1 MKINAVTINPIV
13 ATVADRAGDARASDA
28 WASDAWAGIWLAED
42 VEAIR
47 QGIASRS
54 WVDSTLGG
62 VGASL
67 DALATMSDPAGALMQ
82 SGLSWLIEHIRPLST
97 ALDWLAGDPTTIA
110 RHAQTWRN
118 VATSVRADA
127 AGLGTGTASD
137 VAGWHGQAAQ
147 AFGSWTAKQRTVLG
161 GLATGAETM
170 ASITE
175 GVAYLTAGVRTL
187 VRDAIATVVSRAIE
201 YAGEEVFSLGLA
213 TPWVI
218 EQVSTLVAAWSARI
232 ARLVA
237 ALTNSIARLTPMM
250 RRLGDLVDRLTRLLH
265 DMHGTGGDP
274 TKVGPPIRDR
284 APDPVSLVAAPVNL
298 DPATIR
304 FSQHSVTGASV
315 ITDSMR
321 SDGWVGAPIDVVR
334 MPDGD
339 LTTIDNTRVL
349 AARQAGIDV
358 SANVHGFDEPLP
370 PDMIGRFTT
379 RTGALT
385 TWGQAVGQRIGRQN
399 ATLRTTYPLGSWN
412 EPTAR

>member
-1 MKINAVTINPIV
+1 MKMNAVTINPIV
-13 ATVADRAGDARASDA
+13 APVADHAGDV
-28 WASDAWAGIWLAED
+28 WAGIWLAED

-47 QGIASRS
+47 QGITSRS

-62 VGASL
+62 VGAGL
-67 DALATMSDPAGALMQ
+67 DALATLSDPTGALMQ
-82 SGLSWLIEHIRPLST
+82 YGLSWLIEHIRPLSA
-97 ALDWLAGDPTTIA
+97 ALEWLAGDPTTIA
-110 RHAQTWRN
+110 DHARTWRN

-127 AGLGTGTASD
+127 AGLGIGTASD
-137 VAGWHGQAAQ
+137 IPGWHGPGAA
-147 AFGSWTAKQRTVLG
+147 AFSSWSARQRTVLG
-161 GLATGAETM
+161 GLATGADTM

-201 YAGEEVFSLGLA
+201 FAGEEVFSLGFA

-232 ARLVA
+232 GRLVG
-237 ALTNSIARLTPMM
+237 ALTNSIARLIPMM
-250 RRLGDLVDRLTRLLH
+250 RRLGDLIGRLTQLLR
-265 DMHGTGGDP
+265 DIHGSGGDP
-274 TKVGPPIRDR
+274 TKVGPPTGGR
-284 APDPVSLVAAPVNL
+284 APGSVSLVAAPVDLN
-298 DPATIR
+298 PATIR
-304 FSQHSVTGASV
+304 FSQHSVSGASA

-321 SDGWVGAPIDVVR
+321 SVGWIGAPIDVVR
-334 MPDGD
+334 MPDGQ

-370 PDMIGRFTT
+370 SDMIGRFTT
-379 RTGALT
+379 RAGPLT
-385 TWGQAVGQRIGRQN
+385 TWGQAVGQRIGRQS
-399 ATLRTTYPLGSWN
+399 ATLRTTYPLGSWD

>member
-1 MKINAVTINPIV
+1 VTINPIV
-13 ATVADRAGDARASDA
+13 APITGQTVDVWS
-28 WASDAWAGIWLAED
+28 GIWLAED
-42 VEAIR
+42 IEAIR
-47 QGIASRS
+47 LGVTSRS

-62 VGASL
+62 VGAGL
-67 DALATMSDPAGALMQ
+67 DALATLSDPAGALMQ
-82 SGLSWLIEHIRPLST
+82 CGLSWLIEHIRPLSE

-110 RHAQTWRN
+110 SHAQTWRN

-127 AGLGTGTASD
+127 AGLDRAAAIDISGWQGSAARAYAS
-137 VAGWHGQAAQ
+137 W
-147 AFGSWTAKQRTVLG
+147 SAKQRTVLG
-161 GLATGAETM
+161 GLSTGADTM

-201 YAGEEVFSLGLA
+201 YAGEEVLSLGLA

-218 EQVSTLVAAWSARI
+218 EQVSTLVASWSTRI
-232 ARLVA
+232 GRLVA
-237 ALTNSIARLTPMM
+237 ALKNSIARLTPLM
-250 RRLGDLVDRLTRLLH
+250 RRLGDLIDRLTQLLH
-265 DMHGTGGDP
+265 DMHGTDGSP
-274 TKVGPPIRDR
+274 TKVGPRTGDGARGSVP
-284 APDPVSLVAAPVNL
+284 LVAAPVNL

-304 FSQHSVTGASV
+304 FSQHSVSGAAA

-379 RTGALT
+379 RTGTVA

>member
-1 MKINAVTINPIV
+1 MTINPIV
-13 ATVADRAGDARASDA
+13 APIAGHTGDVWS
-28 WASDAWAGIWLAED
+28 GIWLAED
-42 VEAIR
+42 IEAIR
-47 QGIASRS
+47 QGVMSRS

-62 VGASL
+62 VGAGL
-67 DALATMSDPAGALMQ
+67 DALATLSDPTGALMQ
-82 SGLSWLIEHIRPLST
+82 YGLSWLMEHIRPLSE
-97 ALDWLAGDPTTIA
+97 ALDWLAGDPATIA
-110 RHAQTWRN
+110 GHAQTWRN
-118 VATSVRADA
+118 VATSMRADA
-127 AGLGTGTASD
+127 ADLDRGAAIDLS
-137 VAGWHGQAAQ
+137 GWHGAA
-147 AFGSWTAKQRTVLG
+147 ARAYDSWSAKQRTVLG
-161 GLATGAETM
+161 GLASGADTM

-187 VRDAIATVVSRAIE
+187 VRDAVATVVSRAIE
-201 YAGEEVFSLGLA
+201 YAGEEVLSLGLA

-232 ARLVA
+232 DRLIA
-237 ALTNSIARLTPMM
+237 ALKNSVARLTPLM
-250 RRLGDLVDRLTRLLH
+250 RRLGGLIERMAQLLH
-265 DMHGTGGDP
+265 DMHGTDGNP
-274 TKVGPPIRDR
+274 TKVRPPTGGG
-284 APDPVSLVAAPVNL
+284 APASAPLVAAPVNL
-298 DPATIR
+298 DPAAIR
-304 FSQHSVTGASV
+304 FSQHSVTGAGA

-321 SDGWVGAPIDVVR
+321 SDGWVGTPIDVVR

-379 RTGALT
+379 RAGPVT

-399 ATLRTTYPLGSWN
+399 ATLRTTYPLGSWD

>member
-1 MKINAVTINPIV
+1 MPGWTPW
-13 ATVADRAGDARASDA
+13 RRP
-28 WASDAWAGIWLAED
+28 
-42 VEAIR
+42 
-47 QGIASRS
+47 
-54 WVDSTLGG
+54 
-62 VGASL
+62 
-67 DALATMSDPAGALMQ
+67 SDPVGALMQ
-82 SGLSWLIEHIRPLST
+82 YGLSWLIEHIRPLSE

-110 RHAQTWRN
+110 AHAQTWRN
-118 VATSVRADA
+118 VATTVRVDA
-127 AGLGTGTASD
+127 AGLD
-137 VAGWHGQAAQ
+137 AGRRATFRRLAGLAAQ
-147 AFGSWTAKQRTVLG
+147 SFDSWSTKQRTVLG
-161 GLATGAETM
+161 GLATGADTM

-187 VRDAIATVVSRAIE
+187 VRDAVATVVSRAIE
-201 YAGEEVFSLGLA
+201 YAGEEVLSLGLA

-232 ARLVA
+232 GRLVA
-237 ALTNSIARLTPMM
+237 ALKNSIARLTPLM
-250 RRLGDLVDRLTRLLH
+250 RRLGDLIDRLAQLLH
-265 DMHGTGGDP
+265 DMHGTDGDP
-274 TKVGPPIRDR
+274 TKVGRPTGDGAAGSVP
-284 APDPVSLVAAPVNL
+284 LVAAPVDL

-304 FSQHSVTGASV
+304 FSQHSVTGAV
-315 ITDSMR
+315 AITDSMR

-379 RTGALT
+379 RTGPVT

>member
-1 MKINAVTINPIV
+1 MTINPIV
-13 ATVADRAGDARASDA
+13 APISGHTGDV
-28 WASDAWAGIWLAED
+28 WTGIWLAED
-42 VEAIR
+42 IEAIS
-47 QGIASRS
+47 QGITSRS

-62 VGASL
+62 VGAGL
-67 DALATMSDPAGALMQ
+67 DALATLSDPAGALMQ
-82 SGLSWLIEHIRPLST
+82 YGLSWLMEHIRPLSE
-97 ALDWLAGDPTTIA
+97 ALDWLAGDPAAIA
-110 RHAQTWRN
+110 GHAQTWRN

-127 AGLGTGTASD
+127 ASLDRAAAIDIS
-137 VAGWHGQAAQ
+137 GWQGPAAR
-147 AFGSWTAKQRTVLG
+147 AYDSWSARQRTVLG
-161 GLATGAETM
+161 GLSTGADTM

-201 YAGEEVFSLGLA
+201 YAGEEVLSLGLA

-232 ARLVA
+232 GRLVA
-237 ALTNSIARLTPMM
+237 ALKNSIARLTPLM
-250 RRLGDLVDRLTRLLH
+250 RSLGDLIDRLAQLLH
-265 DMHGTGGDP
+265 DMHGADGNP
-274 TKVGPPIRDR
+274 TKVGRPTGDG
-284 APDPVSLVAAPVNL
+284 APASVPLVAAPVTV

-304 FSQHSVTGASV
+304 FSQHSVTGTAA

-358 SANVHGFDEPLP
+358 SANIHGFDEPLP

-379 RTGALT
+379 RTGSVT

-399 ATLRTTYPLGSWN
+399 ATLRTTYPLGSWD

>member
-1 MKINAVTINPIV
+1 MG
-13 ATVADRAGDARASDA
+13 AG
-28 WASDAWAGIWLAED
+28 
-42 VEAIR
+42 
-47 QGIASRS
+47 
-54 WVDSTLGG
+54 
-62 VGASL
+62 L
-67 DALATMSDPAGALMQ
+67 DALATASDPVGALMQ
-82 SGLSWLIEHIRPLST
+82 YGLSWLIEHIRPLSE
-97 ALDWLAGDPTTIA
+97 ALDWLAGDPATIA
-110 RHAQTWRN
+110 GHAQTWRN
-118 VATSVRADA
+118 VATSMRVDS
-127 AGLGTGTASD
+127 AGLDRAEAIDLS
-137 VAGWHGQAAQ
+137 GWQGSAAR
-147 AFGSWTAKQRTVLG
+147 AYDSWSTKQRTVLG
-161 GLATGAETM
+161 GLATGADTM

-187 VRDAIATVVSRAIE
+187 VRDAVATVVSRAIE
-201 YAGEEVFSLGLA
+201 YAGEEVLSLGFA

-232 ARLVA
+232 GRLVA
-237 ALTNSIARLTPMM
+237 ALKNSIARLTALM
-250 RRLGDLVDRLTRLLH
+250 RRLGELIDRLAQLLH
-265 DMHGTGGDP
+265 DMHGTDGDP
-274 TKVGPPIRDR
+274 TKVRRPTGDGT
-284 APDPVSLVAAPVNL
+284 AVSVPLVAAPVNL

-304 FSQHSVTGASV
+304 FSQHSVTGAV
-315 ITDSMR
+315 PITDSMR

-379 RTGALT
+379 RSGPVA
-385 TWGQAVGQRIGRQN
+385 TWGQAVGQRIGRQK

>member
-1 MKINAVTINPIV
+1 MTINPIV
-13 ATVADRAGDARASDA
+13 APIAGPTGNVWS
-28 WASDAWAGIWLAED
+28 GIWLAED
-42 VEAIR
+42 IEAIR
-47 QGIASRS
+47 QGVTSRS

-62 VGASL
+62 VGAGL
-67 DALATMSDPAGALMQ
+67 DALATLSDPAGALMQ
-82 SGLSWLIEHIRPLST
+82 YGLSWLIEHIRPLT
-97 ALDWLAGDPTTIA
+97 EALDWLAGDPTRIA
-110 RHAQTWRN
+110 GHAQTWRN

-127 AGLGTGTASD
+127 AGLD
-137 VAGWHGQAAQ
+137 QAAATDNLWQ
-147 AFGSWTAKQRTVLG
+147 GLAARAYDSWSAKQRTVLG
-161 GLATGAETM
+161 GLATGADTM

-201 YAGEEVFSLGLA
+201 YAGEEVFSLGFA

-232 ARLVA
+232 GRLVA
-237 ALTNSIARLTPMM
+237 ALRNSIARLTPLM
-250 RRLGDLVDRLTRLLH
+250 RRLGDLIDRLAQLLR
-265 DMHGTGGDP
+265 DMHGTDGNP
-274 TKVGPPIRDR
+274 MQAGPPTGGG
-284 APDPVSLVAAPVNL
+284 SLVSAPLAAAPVSL

-304 FSQHSVTGASV
+304 FSQHSVTGAAPV
-315 ITDSMR
+315 IDSMR
-321 SDGWVGAPIDVVR
+321 SAGWVGAPIDVVR

-349 AARQAGIDV
+349 AARQAGIEV

-370 PDMIGRFTT
+370 PDMVGRFTT
-379 RTGALT
+379 RTGPVT

>member
-1 MKINAVTINPIV
+1 MTINPIV
-13 ATVADRAGDARASDA
+13 APIANHTGDVWS
-28 WASDAWAGIWLAED
+28 GIWLAED
-42 VEAIR
+42 IEAIR
-47 QGIASRS
+47 QGVTSRS

-62 VGASL
+62 VGAGL
-67 DALATMSDPAGALMQ
+67 DALATLSDPAGALMQ
-82 SGLSWLIEHIRPLST
+82 YGLSWLMEHIRPLSE

-110 RHAQTWRN
+110 GHAQTWRN

-127 AGLGTGTASD
+127 AGLDCAAAIDLS
-137 VAGWHGQAAQ
+137 GWHGPAAR
-147 AFGSWTAKQRTVLG
+147 AYDAWSVKQRTVLG
-161 GLATGAETM
+161 GLSSGADTM

-187 VRDAIATVVSRAIE
+187 VRDAVATVVSRAIE
-201 YAGEEVFSLGLA
+201 YAGEEVLSLGFA

-232 ARLVA
+232 GRLVA
-237 ALTNSIARLTPMM
+237 ALKNSIARLTPLM
-250 RRLGDLVDRLTRLLH
+250 RRLGDLIDRLAQLLH
-265 DMHGTGGDP
+265 DMHGTDTDP
-274 TKVGPPIRDR
+274 MKVGRPTGGG
-284 APDPVSLVAAPVNL
+284 APASVPLVAVPVNL

-304 FSQHSVTGASV
+304 FSQHSVTGAAA
-315 ITDSMR
+315 ITDNMR

-379 RTGALT
+379 RTGPVT

-399 ATLRTTYPLGSWN
+399 ATLRTAYPLGSWD